1 MFRAYIHKK
10 WTAFLL
16 VMLVAG
22 ALTGLAAGGVKSVA
36 GAGNGS
42 HTAASGRVANP
53 PAVAQQSLMA
63 PLRADTSAWPVA
75 SGNVDGVSYT
85 LRYPSTWNQ
94 HLIYCAPGAER
105 DIEGGHLPTG
115 CASTDI
121 LVGQK
126 ARDIGLLPGD
136 ALTIGGKSARR
147 LVTDQSPNVLV
158 SRVYTTMV
166 YDAAGV
172 PLFGFTTQI
181 GAGTD
186 QANLDAIT
194 ATLDA
199 MAGTIKVEARR

>member
-1 MFRAYIHKK
+1 VFRAYIHKN
-10 WTAFLL
+10 WTTFLL

-22 ALTGLAAGGVKSVA
+22 ALTGLAAGGAKSVA

-42 HTAASGRVANP
+42 HSAASGRVVNP
-53 PAVAQQSLMA
+53 PAVAKQALGASLSS
-63 PLRADTSAWPVA
+63 DTSSWPA
-75 SGNVDGVSYT
+75 ANGSVDGVSYT
-85 LRYPSTWNQ
+85 FRYPSTWNR

-105 DIEGGHLPTG
+105 DVEGGHLPSG
-115 CASTDI
+115 CASTDV

-126 ARDIGLLPGD
+126 AKDIGLLPGD
-136 ALTIGGKSARR
+136 SLTIGGKSARR
-147 LVTDQSPNVLV
+147 LITDQSPNVLV
-158 SRVYTTMV
+158 SRIYTTMV
-166 YDAAGV
+166 YDAAGT

-186 QANLDAIT
+186 QASLDAIT